1 MMIADEPATVDFYFD
16 VVCPYA
22 YLANSRIEAVCD
34 AAGATLRW
42 VPILL
47 GGLFREIGAG
57 DGPMAT
63 MPESKAKQNVLD
75 MQRWAEHHG
84 VPLAVPEAHPRRT
97 VLAMRAIV
105 ASGDIPRAAGALF
118 RRYWRDGLDISDDRV
133 VRDAL
138 DAEGFDGSMLVT
150 RAVEDATKRALR
162 DNTEAAKAVGAF
174 GVPSFVVHHPERP
187 PALIWGQDRMHFI
200 EVAARGELLTEV
212 PS

>member
-1 MMIADEPATVDFYFD
+1 MMNADQSATVDFYFD

-22 YLANSRIEAVCD
+22 YLAHARVESVCE
-34 AAGATLRW
+34 AAGAELRW

-57 DGPMAT
+57 EGPMAT
-63 MPESKAKQNVLD
+63 MPESKAKLNVLD
-75 MQRWAEHHG
+75 MRRWAEHLG

-118 RRYWRDGLDISDDRV
+118 RRYWRDGLDVSDDKV

-138 DAEGFDGSMLVT
+138 DAEGFDGASVLSQ
-150 RAVEDATKRALR
+150 AVEEATKSTLRA
-162 DNTEAAKAVGAF
+162 NTEAAKEAGAF
-174 GVPSFVVHHPERP
+174 GVPTFVVHHPERP

-200 EVAARGELLTEV
+200 EAAVRGELLTEV